1 MTEKFIITH
10 RWRGQDHTQEELE
23 FQKTLERLKARDIFI
38 PLRASDRI
46 RVIARLDTQAQAHL
60 ILSGCEL
67 VSYERLMSELL
78 VHAYKTQ

>member
-10 RWRGQDHTQEELE
+10 RWRSQDHTQEELE
-23 FQKTLERLKARDIFI
+23 FRKTLERIKAQDIFT
-38 PLRASDRI
+38 PLVASDRI
-46 RVIARLDTQAQAHL
+46 KVIARLNTQAQAHL

-78 VHAYKTQ
+78 LHAYKTQ